1 MEPKDRQSQD
11 LSPAVKGDRGMW
23 PAALGP
29 WSGLRDGHLQDCN
42 NQGHPISRV
51 MIQSALGWVH
61 CCTWGTLAPLFSNL
75 IQHLNNQN
83 YI

>member
-11 LSPAVKGDRGMW
+11 LSPAVEGDRGMW
-23 PAALGP
+23 PAALGL
-29 WSGLRDGHLQDCN
+29 WSGLGDGHLQDSNNQIDLQDCN

-61 CCTWGTLAPLFSNL
+61 
-75 IQHLNNQN
+75 
-83 YI
+83 